1 MFTYYFH
8 KFTLIST
15 RVVNSNIMDI
25 SLGQELN
32 SQEKFNTKEWQ
43 RNTVF
48 SDSHCNSVQS
58 FKEKYIC
65 RALFAHLVLKDTVSL

>member
-32 SQEKFNTKEWQ
+32 SQEKFNTKE
-43 RNTVF
+43 
-48 SDSHCNSVQS
+48 
-58 FKEKYIC
+58 
-65 RALFAHLVLKDTVSL
+65 

>member
-15 RVVNSNIMDI
+15 RVHVVNSNIMDI

-32 SQEKFNTKEWQ
+32 SQEKFNTKNNREMLLFLTLIVTLSSLS
-43 RNTVF
+43 RKNTLVG
-48 SDSHCNSVQS
+48 
-58 FKEKYIC
+58 
-65 RALFAHLVLKDTVSL
+65 LFLLI